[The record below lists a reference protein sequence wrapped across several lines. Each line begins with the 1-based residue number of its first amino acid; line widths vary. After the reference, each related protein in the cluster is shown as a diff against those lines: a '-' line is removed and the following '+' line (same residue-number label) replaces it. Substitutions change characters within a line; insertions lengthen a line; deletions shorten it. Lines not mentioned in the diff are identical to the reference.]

1 MPRRFL
7 SLLLCAVSLA
17 AQSPATKPKLLLVVV
32 IDQFRYDYL
41 TRFRAEYHGGFA
53 RLLEHGAVFTNAH
66 YMHVPTVTAIGHSTV
81 LTGATPSVSG
91 IVGNE
96 WYDRASKRM
105 VTSVSDSDTQLLG
118 GSPGQT
124 GASPRRLLVSS
135 VPDEMKIAGKASK
148 AIGISIKDRSA
159 ILPPGHMADAA
170 YWFDEASGHFVSGTY
185 YEPALPGWV
194 RQFDDA
200 QPAAKYKSTEWR
212 PLDAKPGD
220 APFCSMAEGNGPR
233 ACRTLEA
240 TPFGNEMLETFA
252 EQAIEHEALGT
263 HPGTD
268 VLTVSFS
275 SNDYV
280 GHALGPD
287 SPEVRDISIRTDRTL
302 GKLLEFI
309 DARLGA
315 GKTLVVLTADHG
327 VAPVP
332 EVNAA
337 RKMPGGRLDATE
349 FFAVMKKALGDKFG
363 DGQWLIPNTGGTL
376 YLNYEELAAHK
387 VDAKAARRVLADA
400 ARAFPHIAR
409 VYTRD
414 EMEAG
419 ADTGDTVGRAMRNG
433 YYGPRS
439 GDVFVLPEPYFI
451 FSGHGATRGTTH
463 GSPYGYDTHVPVIF
477 FGPGV
482 RAGVYR
488 RNIAVND
495 VAPTIAAFF
504 DVEPPSGAFGE
515 ALPEVVGH

>member
-1 MPRRFL
+1 M
-7 SLLLCAVSLA
+7 
-17 AQSPATKPKLLLVVV
+17 VV

-41 TRFRAEYHGGFA
+41 TRFRAEYRGGFT
-53 RLLEHGAVFTNAH
+53 RLWEHGAVFTNAH

-96 WYDRASKRM
+96 WYDRALKRM
-105 VTSVSDSDTQLLG
+105 VTSVSDSETQLLG
-118 GSPGQT
+118 GAAGQT
-124 GASPRRLLVSS
+124 GASPRRLLVSA
-135 VPDEMKIAGKASK
+135 VPDEMKIAGKASI

-185 YEPALPGWV
+185 YEPALPAWV
-194 RQFDDA
+194 QRFDDA
-200 QPAAKYKSTEWR
+200 QPAAKYKTAEWR
-212 PLDAKPGD
+212 ALDAKPGD
-220 APFCSMAEGNGPR
+220 PPFCSMAVGNGPR

-240 TPFGNEMLETFA
+240 TPFGNELLEAFA
-252 EQAIEHEALGT
+252 EQTIENEALGT
-263 HPGTD
+263 HAATD

-287 SPEVRDISIRTDRTL
+287 SAEVRDISVRTDRTL
-302 GKLLEFI
+302 GKLFDFI

-315 GKTLVVLTADHG
+315 GNTLVVLTADHG

-332 EVNAA
+332 EVNTA
-337 RKMPGGRLDATE
+337 RKMPGGRIDATE
-349 FFAVMKKALGDKFG
+349 FLTTLAKALDGKFG
-363 DGQWLIPNTGGTL
+363 EGQWLIPNTGGTL
-376 YLNYEELAAHK
+376 YLDYEELAAHK
-387 VDAKAARRVLADA
+387 IDAKDARRALADSA
-400 ARAFPHIAR
+400 KAFPHIAR

-414 EMEAG
+414 EIEAG
-419 ADTGDTVGRAMRNG
+419 ADTADTVGRTMRNG

-439 GDVFVLPEPYFI
+439 GDVFVLPEPYYI

-477 FGPGV
+477 LGPGV
-482 RAGVYR
+482 RPGVYR

-495 VAPTIAAFF
+495 IAPTLAAIF
-504 DVEPPSGAFGE
+504 DVEPPSGAFGDV
-515 ALPEVVGH
+515 LPEVVGH

>member
-7 SLLLCAVSLA
+7 SLLWCAASLA
-17 AQSPATKPKLLLVVV
+17 AQTPSTKPKLLLVVV
-32 IDQFRYDYL
+32 VDQFRYDYL
-41 TRFRAEYHGGFA
+41 TRFRTAYHGGFA

-96 WYDRASKRM
+96 WYDRASKHM

-118 GSPGQT
+118 GAAGQT
-124 GASPRRLLVSS
+124 GSSPRRLLVSA
-135 VPDEMKIAGKASK
+135 VPDEMKIAGRASK

-159 ILPPGHMADAA
+159 VLPPGHMADAA
-170 YWFDEASGHFVSGTY
+170 YWFDEPSGHFVSGTY
-185 YEPALPGWV
+185 YEPALPAWV
-194 RQFDDA
+194 QRFDDA
-200 QPAAKYKSTEWR
+200 QPAAKYKDAQWR
-212 PLDAKPGD
+212 ALDAKPGD
-220 APFCSMAEGNGPR
+220 PPFCSMAPGKGPR
-233 ACRTLEA
+233 DCRILEA
-240 TPFGNEMLETFA
+240 TPFGNDMLEAFA
-252 EQAIEHEALGT
+252 EKAIEQEALGT
-263 HPGTD
+263 HAATD

-287 SPEVRDISIRTDRTL
+287 SAEVRDISIRTDRTL
-302 GKLLEFI
+302 GKLFEFI

-315 GKTLVVLTADHG
+315 GKMLVVLTADHG

-332 EVNAA
+332 EVNEA
-337 RKMPGGRLDATE
+337 RKMPGGRLDSSEFLAT
-349 FFAVMKKALGDKFG
+349 VKKALDEKLGH
-363 DGQWLIPNTGGTL
+363 GQWLIPNTGGTL

-387 VDAKAARRVLADA
+387 ISAKDARRVLADA
-400 ARAFPHIAR
+400 AKAFPHIAR

-419 ADTGDTVGRAMRNG
+419 ADTADTIGRAIRNG
-433 YYGPRS
+433 YFGPRS
-439 GDVFVLPEPYFI
+439 ADVFVLPEPYYI
-451 FSGHGATRGTTH
+451 FSGRGATSGTTH
-463 GSPYGYDTHVPVIF
+463 GSPYGYDSHVPVIF

-482 RAGVYR
+482 RPGVYR

-495 VAPTIAAFF
+495 IAPTLAAIF
-504 DVEPPSGAFGE
+504 DVEPPSGAFGDV
-515 ALPEVVGH
+515 LPEVVGH